1 MELFSMSLRNVKF
14 SLYKC
19 FDCKSDE
26 NPSPNT
32 ELIKRPPPD
41 QIEGCKLGNF
51 FMSKSTASRS
61 PTDQGLAGLW
71 KSPSVLITLEQVAV
85 YI

>member
-51 FMSKSTASRS
+51 
-61 PTDQGLAGLW
+61 L
-71 KSPSVLITLEQVAV
+71 
-85 YI
+85 